1 MAENTRV
8 CVSGYVLGSL
18 IFHHFNNDSDVE
30 GFILGE
36 IKAEEKNDITDSQME
51 HVQFEHT
58 IDIAKHVTCYKL
70 NSFYGYLGEL
80 KEEEIKKILSR
91 HKKDNV
97 VGWYRQRRNTDHRM
111 TFRDQIIHRNLQRAF
126 SNYELVFLLLTTS
139 EMSSRGSTYRLEYS
153 IFKAHGSQ
161 FHKIP
166 VLVTNLG
173 MLLQQD
179 YCRTSVSCSSAG
191 YKRAINKHRS
201 RFFASDGSLK
211 EVNDVNEMNSSLQE
225 ELKQTCARVEE
236 SERAMEK
243 LLTEVA
249 QLRKAVAER
258 RRVQSKSEE
267 QDLSVRSPQEEN
279 MYLCRAL
286 KASFPD
292 SEMKWT
298 PALTLKGIPILAYC
312 CRTDRE
318 MGISAK
324 LPVLLGDG
332 DTAAKTKGQSKKVRA
347 SSPGQT
353 PPPRKRPFAELSRV
367 TRSMKGSCQE
377 RQRYAVLTLSEPD
390 TEDDGLDSQNG
401 DTEYSRSPTF

>member
-258 RRVQSKSEE
+258 RRVQSKSEGSLCQE
-267 QDLSVRSPQEEN
+267 SSGGECVPLPGFEGIVPRLRNEMDTSPHTQGHPHTCLLLSHGPRN
-279 MYLCRAL
+279 GYFR
-286 KASFPD
+286 KAP
-292 SEMKWT
+292 
-298 PALTLKGIPILAYC
+298 G
-312 CRTDRE
+312 
-318 MGISAK
+318 
-324 LPVLLGDG
+324 
-332 DTAAKTKGQSKKVRA
+332 
-347 SSPGQT
+347 SPG
-353 PPPRKRPFAELSRV
+353 RWRH
-367 TRSMKGSCQE
+367 RSKNE
-377 RQRYAVLTLSEPD
+377 R
-390 TEDDGLDSQNG
+390 TE
-401 DTEYSRSPTF
+401 